1 MRPVFFKV
9 TLWNDPQKGAK
20 RPAEW
25 GACHGA
31 NRLVARA
38 LLPPLSVYR
47 SATAPK
53 QADSVRAVW
62 CSAPRALR
70 KAAGD
75 A

>member
-1 MRPVFFKV
+1 MAP
-9 TLWNDPQKGAK
+9 TLTTMGPCGHEQPW
-20 RPAEW
+20 
-25 GACHGA
+25 HG
-31 NRLVARA
+31 RSRTRSVART

>member
-1 MRPVFFKV
+1 MAPTLTTMAPRGHERP
-9 TLWNDPQKGAK
+9 W
-20 RPAEW
+20 
-25 GACHGA
+25 HGRSRT
-31 NRLVARA
+31 RLVARA